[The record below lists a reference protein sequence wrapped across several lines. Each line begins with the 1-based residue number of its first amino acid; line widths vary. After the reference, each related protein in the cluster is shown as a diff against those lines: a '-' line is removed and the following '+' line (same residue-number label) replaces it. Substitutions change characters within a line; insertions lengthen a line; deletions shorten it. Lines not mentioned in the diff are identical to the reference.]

1 MEYKNIIIEKR
12 DDDIAIVKL
21 NRPTKLNALNTTLMS
36 EIENVTEEF
45 HTDTE
50 TRVIIFTGAGKH
62 FCAGRDLSEPQTRT
76 TFLGR
81 QRALQIGP
89 RMFRKL
95 FNIEQITIAAINGG
109 AFGGG
114 ACIAAALD
122 FRIGEENCYAGFP
135 ESRLGMSLSW
145 TVLPRIVHL
154 IGPTYAKEMVILGK
168 NNDAKTLL
176 KWGFLSEVVPKEKLI
191 DRAIE
196 IAKDYAAMPPISA
209 QMIKKSIN
217 NISSALDNA
226 IMHMDMDQLMLTLGT
241 QDLKEGIAA
250 FFKKRKGEYKGN

>member
-12 DDDIAIVKL
+12 EDGIAVVTL
-21 NRPTKLNALNTTLMS
+21 NRPRKLNALTNELMS
-36 EIENVTEEF
+36 EIEKVTEEF
-45 HTDTE
+45 QSDAE
-50 TRVIIFTGAGKH
+50 TRVIIFTGAGNI
-62 FCAGRDLSEPQTRT
+62 FCAGRDLTEPQPNT
-76 TFLGR
+76 TFLGKL
-81 QRALQIGP
+81 RALEIGP
-89 RMFRKL
+89 RMIRKL
-95 FNIEQITIAAINGG
+95 FNMEQITIAAINGG

-122 FRIGEENCYAGFP
+122 FRIGDEKCYAGFP
-135 ESRLGMSLSW
+135 ESRLGMNLSW
-145 TVLPRIVHL
+145 TALPIVVHL

-168 NNDAKTLL
+168 NNDAQTLL
-176 KWGFLSEVVPKEKLI
+176 KWGFLSEVVPNEKLV

-196 IAKDYAAMPPISA
+196 IAKEYAAMPPIPA

-241 QDLKEGIAA
+241 DDLKEGIAA
-250 FFKKRKGEYKGN
+250 FFGSRKGKYKGN